1 MKMVKVEQG
10 SEQAGL
16 AEDISTH
23 WREVDQVDWMIL
35 KGSNYPM
42 NNSHTKQFWKCLKST
57 ASLYHEDLGT
67 GFLSLWI
74 ETKLSTGQLE

>member
-10 SEQAGL
+10 SEQPGL

-23 WREVDQVDWMIL
+23 WREVDWMIL

-42 NNSHTKQFWKCLKST
+42 NNSHTKQLWKCLKST
-57 ASLYHEDLGT
+57 ASLHHEYLGT

-74 ETKLSTGQLE
+74 ETKVSTGQLE